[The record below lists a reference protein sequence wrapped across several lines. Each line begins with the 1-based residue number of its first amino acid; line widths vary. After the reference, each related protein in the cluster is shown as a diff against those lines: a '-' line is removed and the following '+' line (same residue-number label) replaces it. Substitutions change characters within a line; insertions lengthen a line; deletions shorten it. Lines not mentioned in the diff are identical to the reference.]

1 MTENNLREQLG
12 WLLREK
18 PCIPKH
24 SPSLPPIP
32 TSSGPS
38 SQTQLSQN
46 VIGNVNPL
54 PTRPSIQTTRPIATS
69 TTVERERPNPNPRGE
84 PSANMARLRAAA
96 SSSPTKPAPVTLPER
111 SSQSNSRPAI
121 KKSSNHLDSY
131 AQSPAARTAKLS
143 TNMSRVTPTLL
154 ADVDTLD
161 LTEDALPTPVRLLSN
176 LKGQK
181 RKSDEHR
188 TDTYN
193 RSTSKAPRLETIQQ
207 PDDDDDSFMSIDD
220 LVDDEP
226 IGPPPPYST
235 VAQSPA
241 KRPAQ
246 APVPSSS
253 STMGPQPQ
261 EGRVKRQI
269 VDSEDEDMEDV
280 HENIPEPRLP
290 SPVKLRQQS
299 VSPRKPLQTPALR
312 RVADSPAVAS
322 QSPGLAPLSSS
333 EDALINKFL
342 SWTQEDFESKL
353 AEAGDR
359 HAQATDDYMA
369 AMESLELDE
378 VPAHITDAYEQ
389 AGEVEETLKSLKS
402 SKDRLDAL
410 DFEMKNI
417 SDLMRKALLAR
428 QKPTKEQ
435 QEMRQLKQRIR
446 DTHTDILPL
455 LQTLEAAGFM
465 STFKKPATVAV
476 KSTQAVPRAKTEIL
490 RSPGP
495 ERIKQTQLP
504 NGRNVESFPGVK
516 DTPPKPARRIKPEPD
531 VEDPS
536 VMEISPPHHFPERN
550 VHRTDN
556 QNAPLSPSK
565 RNNTFSASRQTS
577 TKPTTSTRDFAQPH
591 RHSDKE
597 NYGVPEEFDEFEE
610 EDESLFSNIMGTPP
624 AQVVDDENYDDEF
637 GDDEDLMELATEFE
651 DHSTFHGVSRQSNDR
666 SAIVQISNASKS
678 RPKKATPVKR
688 PKTLDEEL
696 GDFPWTKQVKS
707 GLTKVFKLPGFR
719 LNQANAINATLA
731 GRHVFVLMPTGG
743 GKSLCYQLPAIVR
756 SGKTSG
762 VTVVVSPLLS
772 LMEDQVSHLR
782 ARGIQAFALTG
793 NTTMDERREVTST
806 FTRPNVQEFVSLLYV
821 TPEMLNKSGMMKTAF
836 KDLHRRGK
844 LARIVI
850 DEAHC
855 VSQWG
860 HDFRPDY
867 KELGMVLNEYP
878 GVPIMALTAT
888 ATENVKV
895 DTIGNLGITG
905 CDVFSQSFNR
915 PNLRYYVYSKPKK
928 SVLLDRIQEIIQ
940 VEHSDECGIIYCLS
954 RKQCEDVAE
963 ELRARGIEAHHYHA
977 GMQPEAKSKVQKDWQ
992 RGKTK
997 IIVAT
1002 IAFGMGIDKPD
1013 VRFVIHHTIPK
1024 SLEGYYQETGRAGRD
1039 GAESDCYLFYG
1050 THDLFTLR
1058 KMIDENESGSKEQK
1072 DRQHDMLRRVAQF
1085 CLNKTDCR
1093 RVQVLAYFAESFS
1106 KEDCDNNCDNCNTNE
1121 ELVQEDYTELGL
1133 AAVELV
1139 KEIASVRNVTLHQ
1152 CIDLFRG
1159 TGRGI
1164 TAEDKEAA
1172 NFGAG
1177 KDLDR
1182 ENVDRLFGLLLAEDV
1197 IREFSV
1203 FNKSKFANQYIGLGP
1218 KRHMFGHGRGKQKLM
1233 LYVPVAAAAGGK
1245 AAKRK
1250 PKVATGTGVKASKAA
1265 KKGQQYPSTNIS
1277 SPVQAGPSRKRGG
1290 LTRNGYE
1297 RDTFIV
1303 EDPDED
1309 EDYAQSED
1317 EEDEDGYFEPLR
1329 TETTSRSRNQTKL
1342 GEPITR
1348 DEALHNLDDVHQD
1361 VIASFVQDA
1370 KEKMQ
1375 QLMRK
1380 KDLRQQPFS
1389 DTMLREM
1396 AIVFPKTLEAMKRI
1410 RGIDSVKVDCHGIT
1424 LLPLIAQYKK
1434 QFEEMKQGA
1443 EDVPYDPNHATVI
1456 LIESDDENDDDDE
1469 FGYDGGFS
1477 SEPEGA
1483 SQERSSYFKHNAE
1496 VEAFNA
1502 RFSQSQAAPR
1512 AAVPPPN
1519 KRASRAGSGGAK
1531 YGGKKGAPRRP
1542 SYGKGKSVAGGAA
1555 KKRAPVAK
1563 KQSSIAA
1570 KYSFNNA
1577 GPPKRG
1583 GGGGGTSSG
1592 IGMMPL

>member
-1 MTENNLREQLG
+1 L
-12 WLLREK
+12 
-18 PCIPKH
+18 
-24 SPSLPPIP
+24 
-32 TSSGPS
+32 
-38 SQTQLSQN
+38 
-46 VIGNVNPL
+46 
-54 PTRPSIQTTRPIATS
+54 
-69 TTVERERPNPNPRGE
+69 
-84 PSANMARLRAAA
+84 
-96 SSSPTKPAPVTLPER
+96 
-111 SSQSNSRPAI
+111 
-121 KKSSNHLDSY
+121 
-131 AQSPAARTAKLS
+131 
-143 TNMSRVTPTLL
+143 
-154 ADVDTLD
+154 
-161 LTEDALPTPVRLLSN
+161 
-176 LKGQK
+176 
-181 RKSDEHR
+181 
-188 TDTYN
+188 
-193 RSTSKAPRLETIQQ
+193 
-207 PDDDDDSFMSIDD
+207 
-220 LVDDEP
+220 
-226 IGPPPPYST
+226 
-235 VAQSPA
+235 
-241 KRPAQ
+241 
-246 APVPSSS
+246 
-253 STMGPQPQ
+253 
-261 EGRVKRQI
+261 
-269 VDSEDEDMEDV
+269 
-280 HENIPEPRLP
+280 
-290 SPVKLRQQS
+290 
-299 VSPRKPLQTPALR
+299 
-312 RVADSPAVAS
+312 
-322 QSPGLAPLSSS
+322 
-333 EDALINKFL
+333 
-342 SWTQEDFESKL
+342 
-353 AEAGDR
+353 
-359 HAQATDDYMA
+359 
-369 AMESLELDE
+369 
-378 VPAHITDAYEQ
+378 
-389 AGEVEETLKSLKS
+389 
-402 SKDRLDAL
+402 
-410 DFEMKNI
+410 
-417 SDLMRKALLAR
+417 
-428 QKPTKEQ
+428 
-435 QEMRQLKQRIR
+435 
-446 DTHTDILPL
+446 
-455 LQTLEAAGFM
+455 M
-465 STFKKPATVAV
+465 STFKKPAAVAV

-504 NGRNVESFPGVK
+504 SGRNVESFPGVE
-516 DTPPKPARRIKPEPD
+516 DTPPRPTRRIKPEPD

-536 VMEISPPHHFPERN
+536 VMEISPPRHFPERN
-550 VHRTDN
+550 VRAN
-556 QNAPLSPSK
+556 NNNAPLSPSK
-565 RNNTFSASRQTS
+565 RNNTTSTSHQIS

-591 RHSDKE
+591 RHSNKE
-597 NYGVPEEFDEFEE
+597 NYGVPDEFDEFEE

-624 AQVVDDENYDDEF
+624 AQVVDDDEENYDDEF

-666 SAIVQISNASKS
+666 SATVHISNASKS
-678 RPKKATPVKR
+678 RPKKPTPVKR

-743 GKSLCYQLPAIVR
+743 GKSLCYQLPAIVKL
-756 SGKTSG
+756 GKTSG

-806 FTRPNVQEFVSLLYV
+806 FTKPNVQEFVQLLYV

-836 KDLHRRGK
+836 KDLHRKGK

-895 DTIGNLGITG
+895 DTIGNLGING

-928 SVLLDRIQEIIQ
+928 SVLLDRIQEIIED
-940 VEHSDECGIIYCLS
+940 EHKNECGIIYCLS
-954 RKQCEDVAE
+954 RKQCEDVAG
-963 ELRARGIEAHHYHA
+963 ELRARRIKAHHYHA
-977 GMQPEAKSKVQKDWQ
+977 GMEPEAKSKVQKDWQ
-992 RGKTK
+992 RGETK
-997 IIVAT
+997 VIVAT

-1106 KEDCDNNCDNCNTNE
+1106 KEDCNNACDNCNTTE

-1152 CIDLFRG
+1152 CLDLFRG
-1159 TGRGI
+1159 TGRNLDP
-1164 TAEDKEAA
+1164 EDKKAE

-1233 LYVPVAAAAGGK
+1233 LYVPVAAAGGK
-1245 AAKRK
+1245 ATKRK
-1250 PKVATGTGVKASKAA
+1250 PKGTTGTGVKASKAA

-1277 SPVQAGPSRKRGG
+1277 SPVQAGPSRKRGE
-1290 LTRNGYE
+1290 LTRNGYK

-1329 TETTSRSRNQTKL
+1329 TEATSRSRNQTRL

-1348 DEALHNLDDVHQD
+1348 DEALHNLDEIHQD
-1361 VIASFVQDA
+1361 VIASFVQQA
-1370 KEKMQ
+1370 KEEMLL
-1375 QLMRK
+1375 LMKRK
-1380 KDLRQQPFS
+1380 QLRQQPFS

-1396 AIVFPKTLEAMKRI
+1396 AIKFPKTLDAMKGI
-1410 RGIDSVKVDCHGIT
+1410 RG
-1424 LLPLIAQYKK
+1424 
-1434 QFEEMKQGA
+1434 
-1443 EDVPYDPNHATVI
+1443 
-1456 LIESDDENDDDDE
+1456 
-1469 FGYDGGFS
+1469 
-1477 SEPEGA
+1477 
-1483 SQERSSYFKHNAE
+1483 
-1496 VEAFNA
+1496 
-1502 RFSQSQAAPR
+1502 
-1512 AAVPPPN
+1512 
-1519 KRASRAGSGGAK
+1519 
-1531 YGGKKGAPRRP
+1531 
-1542 SYGKGKSVAGGAA
+1542 
-1555 KKRAPVAK
+1555 
-1563 KQSSIAA
+1563 
-1570 KYSFNNA
+1570 
-1577 GPPKRG
+1577 
-1583 GGGGGTSSG
+1583 
-1592 IGMMPL
+1592 

>member
-1 MTENNLREQLG
+1 MTKNNLREQLG
-12 WLLREK
+12 WLLQEK

-32 TSSGPS
+32 LSSGPS

-46 VIGNVNPL
+46 VIGDVNSL
-54 PTRPSIQTTRPIATS
+54 PARPSIQTTHQTTTS
-69 TTVERERPNPNPRGE
+69 TAVERERPNPNPRGE

-96 SSSPTKPAPVTLPER
+96 SSSPTKPAPVSLPER
-111 SSQSNSRPAI
+111 SSQSNDRPAI
-121 KKSSNHLDSY
+121 SKLSNRLDSY
-131 AQSPAARTAKLS
+131 AQSPAARTAESS
-143 TNMSRVTPTLL
+143 TNMFRTTPALPFE
-154 ADVDTLD
+154 VDTLD
-161 LTEDALPTPVRLLSN
+161 LTEDALPTPVRLLSH

-188 TDTYN
+188 ADTYN
-193 RSTSKAPRLETIQQ
+193 RSTSKAPRLEMIQQ
-207 PDDDDDSFMSIDD
+207 PDDDDDDSFMSIDD

-253 STMGPQPQ
+253 STMGPPPQ
-261 EGRVKRQI
+261 ERRVERQV
-269 VDSEDEDMEDV
+269 VDSEDEDMEDI
-280 HENIPEPRLP
+280 HDNIFEPRLP
-290 SPVKLRQQS
+290 SPVKLKQQS
-299 VSPRKPLQTPALR
+299 VSPKKPLQTPALR
-312 RVADSPAVAS
+312 RVAESPAVSS

-353 AEAGDR
+353 TEAGDR
-359 HAQATDDYMA
+359 LAQATDDYMA
-369 AMESLELDE
+369 AMESLELDD

-402 SKDRLDAL
+402 FKDRLDAL

-417 SDLMRKALLAR
+417 SGLVRKALLAR
-428 QKPTKEQ
+428 QKPTKEHE
-435 QEMRQLKQRIR
+435 EMKQLKQRIR

-455 LQTLEAAGFM
+455 LQSLESAGLM

-504 NGRNVESFPGVK
+504 NGRNVESFPGVE
-516 DTPPKPARRIKPEPD
+516 DTPPRPTRRIKLEPD
-531 VEDPS
+531 AEDPS
-536 VMEISPPHHFPERN
+536 VMEISPPRHFPERN
-550 VHRTDN
+550 VRPNNH
-556 QNAPLSPSK
+556 NAPLSPSK
-565 RNNTFSASRQTS
+565 RNNTTSTSHQTS

-597 NYGVPEEFDEFEE
+597 NCGVPDEFDEFEE

-637 GDDEDLMELATEFE
+637 GDGEDLMELATEFE
-651 DHSTFHGVSRQSNDR
+651 DHSTLHGVSRQSNDR
-666 SAIVQISNASKS
+666 SAIFQISNASKS

-743 GKSLCYQLPAIVR
+743 GKSLCYQLPAIVK

-806 FTRPNVQEFVSLLYV
+806 FTKPNVQEFVQLLYV

-836 KDLHRRGK
+836 KDLHRKGK

-895 DTIGNLGITG
+895 DTIGNLGING

-928 SVLLDRIQEIIQ
+928 SVLLDRIQEIIED
-940 VEHSDECGIIYCLS
+940 EHRNECGIIYCLS
-954 RKQCEDVAE
+954 RKQCEDVAG
-963 ELRARGIEAHHYHA
+963 ELRARRIKAHHYHA
-977 GMQPEAKSKVQKDWQ
+977 GMEPEAKSKVQKDWQ
-992 RGKTK
+992 RGETK

-1093 RVQVLAYFAESFS
+1093 RVQVLAYFAE
-1106 KEDCDNNCDNCNTNE
+1106 
-1121 ELVQEDYTELGL
+1121 
-1133 AAVELV
+1133 
-1139 KEIASVRNVTLHQ
+1139 
-1152 CIDLFRG
+1152 
-1159 TGRGI
+1159 
-1164 TAEDKEAA
+1164 
-1172 NFGAG
+1172 
-1177 KDLDR
+1177 
-1182 ENVDRLFGLLLAEDV
+1182 
-1197 IREFSV
+1197 
-1203 FNKSKFANQYIGLGP
+1203 
-1218 KRHMFGHGRGKQKLM
+1218 
-1233 LYVPVAAAAGGK
+1233 
-1245 AAKRK
+1245 
-1250 PKVATGTGVKASKAA
+1250 
-1265 KKGQQYPSTNIS
+1265 
-1277 SPVQAGPSRKRGG
+1277 
-1290 LTRNGYE
+1290 
-1297 RDTFIV
+1297 
-1303 EDPDED
+1303 
-1309 EDYAQSED
+1309 
-1317 EEDEDGYFEPLR
+1317 
-1329 TETTSRSRNQTKL
+1329 
-1342 GEPITR
+1342 
-1348 DEALHNLDDVHQD
+1348 
-1361 VIASFVQDA
+1361 
-1370 KEKMQ
+1370 
-1375 QLMRK
+1375 
-1380 KDLRQQPFS
+1380 
-1389 DTMLREM
+1389 
-1396 AIVFPKTLEAMKRI
+1396 
-1410 RGIDSVKVDCHGIT
+1410 
-1424 LLPLIAQYKK
+1424 
-1434 QFEEMKQGA
+1434 
-1443 EDVPYDPNHATVI
+1443 
-1456 LIESDDENDDDDE
+1456 
-1469 FGYDGGFS
+1469 
-1477 SEPEGA
+1477 
-1483 SQERSSYFKHNAE
+1483 
-1496 VEAFNA
+1496 
-1502 RFSQSQAAPR
+1502 
-1512 AAVPPPN
+1512 
-1519 KRASRAGSGGAK
+1519 
-1531 YGGKKGAPRRP
+1531 
-1542 SYGKGKSVAGGAA
+1542 
-1555 KKRAPVAK
+1555 
-1563 KQSSIAA
+1563 
-1570 KYSFNNA
+1570 
-1577 GPPKRG
+1577 
-1583 GGGGGTSSG
+1583 
-1592 IGMMPL
+1592 

>member
-1 MTENNLREQLG
+1 M
-12 WLLREK
+12 
-18 PCIPKH
+18 
-24 SPSLPPIP
+24 
-32 TSSGPS
+32 
-38 SQTQLSQN
+38 
-46 VIGNVNPL
+46 
-54 PTRPSIQTTRPIATS
+54 
-69 TTVERERPNPNPRGE
+69 
-84 PSANMARLRAAA
+84 
-96 SSSPTKPAPVTLPER
+96 
-111 SSQSNSRPAI
+111 
-121 KKSSNHLDSY
+121 
-131 AQSPAARTAKLS
+131 
-143 TNMSRVTPTLL
+143 L

-161 LTEDALPTPVRLLSN
+161 LTEDALPTPARLLSH
-176 LKGQK
+176 LQGQK
-181 RKSDEHR
+181 RKSDAHR
-188 TDTYN
+188 ADTYS
-193 RSTSKAPRLETIQQ
+193 RSFSKAPRLETIQQ

-241 KRPAQ
+241 KRPVQ
-246 APVPSSS
+246 APVLSSS
-253 STMGPQPQ
+253 STMGPPPQ
-261 EGRVKRQI
+261 ERRVKRQV
-269 VDSEDEDMEDV
+269 VDSEDEDMEDI
-280 HENIPEPRLP
+280 HDNGPEPRLP
-290 SPVKLRQQS
+290 SPVKLKQQS
-299 VSPRKPLQTPALR
+299 VSPKKSLQTPALR
-312 RVADSPAVAS
+312 RVAESPAVGS

-342 SWTQEDFESKL
+342 AWTQEDFESKL
-353 AEAGDR
+353 AEADDR
-359 HAQATDDYMA
+359 HAQATDEYMA
-369 AMESLELDE
+369 AMESLDVDE

-389 AGEVEETLKSLKS
+389 AGEIDETLKSLKS
-402 SKDRLDAL
+402 FKDRLDAL

-417 SDLMRKALLAR
+417 SDLMRKALRAR

-435 QEMRQLKQRIR
+435 QEMKQLKQRIR

-455 LQTLEAAGFM
+455 LQSLESAGLMSDSRRPAA
-465 STFKKPATVAV
+465 VAV

-504 NGRNVESFPGVK
+504 NGRNVESFPGVE
-516 DTPPKPARRIKPEPD
+516 DTPPRPARRIKPEPD

-536 VMEISPPHHFPERN
+536 VMEISPPRHFPERN
-550 VHRTDN
+550 VHH
-556 QNAPLSPSK
+556 APLSPSK
-565 RNNTFSASRQTS
+565 RNNTTATSRQTS
-577 TKPTTSTRDFAQPH
+577 TKPTTSTRDFAQSH
-591 RHSDKE
+591 RQSDKE
-597 NYGVPEEFDEFEE
+597 NYGVPDEFDEFEE

-624 AQVVDDENYDDEF
+624 AQVVDEENYDDEF

-666 SAIVQISNASKS
+666 SAIVQTSNASKS
-678 RPKKATPVKR
+678 RPKKATPAKR

-696 GDFPWTKQVKS
+696 GDFPWTKEVKS

-782 ARGIQAFALTG
+782 ARGIQAFSLTG

-806 FTRPNVQEFVSLLYV
+806 FVKPNVQEFVQLLYV

-836 KDLHRRGK
+836 KDLHRKGK

-895 DTIGNLGITG
+895 DTIGNLGING

-928 SVLLDRIQEIIQ
+928 SALLDRIQEIIEN
-940 VEHSDECGIIYCLS
+940 EHSNECGIIYCLS
-954 RKQCEDVAE
+954 RKQCEDVAG
-963 ELRARGIEAHHYHA
+963 ELRARRIKAHHYHA
-977 GMQPEAKSKVQKDWQ
+977 GMEPEAKSKVQKDWQ
-992 RGKTK
+992 RGQTK

-1039 GAESDCYLFYG
+1039 GAASDCYLFYG

-1093 RVQVLAYFAESFS
+1093 RVQVLAYFAENFS
-1106 KEDCDNNCDNCNTNE
+1106 KEDCDNACDNCNTTE

-1152 CIDLFRG
+1152 CLDLFRG
-1159 TGRGI
+1159 TGRNLDP
-1164 TAEDKEAA
+1164 EDKKAA

-1233 LYVPVAAAAGGK
+1233 LYVPVAAAGGK
-1245 AAKRK
+1245 TTKRK

-1303 EDPDED
+1303 DDPDED

-1317 EEDEDGYFEPLR
+1317 EEDEDDCFEPLR
-1329 TETTSRSRNQTKL
+1329 TEATSGSRNQTRL

-1361 VIASFVQDA
+1361 VIASFVQQA
-1370 KEKMQ
+1370 KEQMQ

-1396 AIVFPKTLEAMKRI
+1396 AIKFPKTLEAMKRI
-1410 RGIDSVKVDCHGIT
+1410 RGIDHTKVDYHGMN

-1434 QFEEMKQGA
+1434 QLDTMMQGT

-1456 LIESDDENDDDDE
+1456 YIESDEDKDDDDE

-1477 SEPEGA
+1477 SEPEAA
-1483 SQERSSYFKHNAE
+1483 SQERSSYFKPNPE

-1502 RFSQSQAAPR
+1502 RFSQSQAAPK

-1519 KRASRAGSGGAK
+1519 RRARAESGGAR
-1531 YGGKKGAPRRP
+1531 YGGKKGASRRP
-1542 SYGKGKSVAGGAA
+1542 SYGKGKSATGGAA
-1555 KKRAPVAK
+1555 KKRAPAAK

-1570 KYSFNNA
+1570 KFSYNNGA
-1577 GPPKRG
+1577 GPSKRG

>member
-1 MTENNLREQLG
+1 
-12 WLLREK
+12 
-18 PCIPKH
+18 
-24 SPSLPPIP
+24 
-32 TSSGPS
+32 
-38 SQTQLSQN
+38 
-46 VIGNVNPL
+46 
-54 PTRPSIQTTRPIATS
+54 
-69 TTVERERPNPNPRGE
+69 
-84 PSANMARLRAAA
+84 MARLRAAA
-96 SSSPTKPAPVTLPER
+96 SSSPTKSAQISLPER
-111 SSQSNSRPAI
+111 SSQFSTRPAI
-121 KKSSNHLDSY
+121 SNLSHRLNSY
-131 AQSPAARTAKLS
+131 AQSPAPRTAVPS
-143 TNMSRVTPTLL
+143 ANMSRTTPALPSK
-154 ADVDTLD
+154 VDTLD
-161 LTEDALPTPVRLLSN
+161 LTEDVLPTPARLFSQF
-176 LKGQK
+176 KGQK

-188 TDTYN
+188 SDTYN
-193 RSTSKAPRLETIQQ
+193 RSSSKAPRLETIQQ
-207 PDDDDDSFMSIDD
+207 PDDDDDDDSFMSIDD
-220 LVDDEP
+220 FVDDEP

-246 APVPSSS
+246 PPVPSSS
-253 STMGPQPQ
+253 STIGPPPQ
-261 EGRVKRQI
+261 ERRVKRQI
-269 VDSEDEDMEDV
+269 LDSEDEDMEDV
-280 HENIPEPRLP
+280 HESVPEPRLP
-290 SPVKLRQQS
+290 SPVKLKQPS
-299 VSPRKPLQTPALR
+299 VSPGKPLQTPALS
-312 RVADSPAVAS
+312 RVAQSPAIGS

-369 AMESLELDE
+369 AMESLAIDE
-378 VPAHITDAYEQ
+378 VPAHISEAYEQ
-389 AGEVEETLKSLKS
+389 AGEVEEALKSLKDF
-402 SKDRLDAL
+402 KDRLDVL

-428 QKPTKEQ
+428 QKPTREQ
-435 QEMRQLKQRIR
+435 QEMKQLKQRIR

-455 LQTLEAAGFM
+455 LQNLESAGLM
-465 STFKKPATVAV
+465 STLKKPATVTV
-476 KSTQAVPRAKTEIL
+476 KSTQAVPRAKTEVL

-504 NGRNVESFPGVK
+504 NGRNIEIF
-516 DTPPKPARRIKPEPD
+516 PD

-536 VMEISPPHHFPERN
+536 VMEISPPRHFPERK
-550 VHRTDN
+550 VHHSDSY
-556 QNAPLSPSK
+556 NASLSPSK
-565 RNNTFSASRQTS
+565 RNNTTTVSREVS
-577 TKPTTSTRDFAQPH
+577 TKPTTSTRDFVQSH

-597 NYGVPEEFDEFEE
+597 NYGVPDEFDEFEE
-610 EDESLFSNIMGTPP
+610 GDESLFSNIMGTPP
-624 AQVVDDENYDDEF
+624 AQTIDEDNYDDEF

-666 SAIVQISNASKS
+666 SAN
-678 RPKKATPVKR
+678 TPVKR

-696 GDFPWTKQVKS
+696 GDYPWTKEVKN
-707 GLTKVFKLPGFR
+707 GLVKAFKLPGFR

-743 GKSLCYQLPAIVR
+743 GKSLCYQLPAIVK

-762 VTVVVSPLLS
+762 VTLVVSPLLS

-782 ARGIQAFALTG
+782 ARQIQAFSLTG
-793 NTTMDERREVTST
+793 STSMEERREITST
-806 FTRPNVQEFVSLLYV
+806 FTRSDVQDFVQMLYI

-867 KELGMVLNEYP
+867 KELGMVLTEYP

-895 DTIGNLGITG
+895 DTIGNLGISG

-915 PNLRYYVYSKPKK
+915 PNLRYHVDTKPKK
-928 SVLLDRIQEIIQ
+928 SVLLDTIQEII
-940 VEHSDECGIIYCLS
+940 EDRHRNKCGIIYCLS
-954 RKQCEDVAE
+954 RKQCEDVAG
-963 ELRARGIEAHHYHA
+963 ELQGRRIKAHHYHA
-977 GMQPEAKSKVQKDWQ
+977 GMEPEAKSDVQKKWQ
-992 RGKTK
+992 KGEIKV
-997 IIVAT
+997 IVAT

-1039 GAESDCYLFYG
+1039 GAASDCYLFYG

-1058 KMIDENESGSKEQK
+1058 KMIDENKDGSREQK

-1085 CLNKTDCR
+1085 CLNNTDCR

-1106 KEDCDNNCDNCNTNE
+1106 KDDCNNNCDNCNKTE
-1121 ELVQEDYTELGL
+1121 ELVEVDYTELGL

-1139 KEIASVRNVTLHQ
+1139 KEVASVRNVTLHQ
-1152 CIDLFRG
+1152 CLDLFRG

-1164 TAEDKEAA
+1164 TAEDKEAE

-1203 FNKSKFANQYIGLGP
+1203 FNKSKFANQYLTLGP

-1233 LYVPVAAAAGGK
+1233 LHVPVSAAGSK
-1245 AAKRK
+1245 ATKRK
-1250 PKVATGTGVKASKAA
+1250 QKVATGTGVKASKAA
-1265 KKGQQYPSTNIS
+1265 NKGQQYPSTNIS
-1277 SPVQAGPSRKRGG
+1277 SPVQAGPSH
-1290 LTRNGYE
+1290 
-1297 RDTFIV
+1297 
-1303 EDPDED
+1303 EDYGDSED
-1309 EDYAQSED
+1309 EDDA
-1317 EEDEDGYFEPLR
+1317 FEPVR
-1329 TETTSRSRNQTKL
+1329 TDMNSRSRNQREL
-1342 GEPITR
+1342 GAPITR
-1348 DEALHNLDDVHQD
+1348 DEALYNLDEVHQD
-1361 VIASFVQDA
+1361 VIAAFVQQA
-1370 KEKMQ
+1370 KE
-1375 QLMRK
+1375 QLLELMK
-1380 KDLRQQPFS
+1380 KKKLRQQPFS

-1396 AIVFPKTLEAMKRI
+1396 AIKFPRNLAAMKGI
-1410 RGIDSVKVDCHGIT
+1410 RGIDNAKVDCHGAS
-1424 LLPLIAQYKK
+1424 LLPLIAHYKK
-1434 QFEEMKQGA
+1434 QLDEMQGS
-1443 EDVPYDPNHATVI
+1443 EDKPYDPNHATVI
-1456 LIESDDENDDDDE
+1456 LIDSDDDQDDDGDE
-1469 FGYDGGFS
+1469 FAYDEGLS
-1477 SEPEGA
+1477 SELEAA
-1483 SQERSSYFKHNAE
+1483 SQGRQPEKQSSYFKPSRE

-1519 KRASRAGSGGAK
+1519 KRVRTDSGGARWN
-1531 YGGKKGAPRRP
+1531 GKKGAARR
-1542 SYGKGKSVAGGAA
+1542 SSFGKGKSAAGGAV
-1555 KKRAPVAK
+1555 KKRAPAAK
-1563 KQSSIAA
+1563 RQSSITS
-1570 KYSFNNA
+1570 KMSYNNGA
-1577 GPPKRG
+1577 GSSKK